1 MSWVCNL
8 FTRRVKGWDLFLR
21 FGAAMGLTAMIP
33 DMTIGQLTVEAA
45 ERWGEIWDPNA
56 TRMTILLLCPRK
68 ERKMMELHGDMVEHG
83 QPVMTVFHRPRAE
96 AYLLEEQGFD
106 PRAASFQ
113 FVDIATA
120 DMGLWLQHLV
130 NNEGWLRSSIELAST
145 PFAVG
150 LPTQRPFEAVQTL
163 CFRHP
168 SLPALERYFLPF
180 PPDSLPGKCFVS
192 LPRRAAAEMARQQAE
207 VLGVGRLEKPVPQP
221 EPPTP
226 PPAPKAEPVAS
237 VAPPEPEAPSEPEEA
252 SKPAEEAAEA
262 TNDAPVEMESV
273 PLPPSAVAQD
283 APSEAV
289 VEDAPSE
296 EVAVP
301 LPSGGEAEPASEASD
316 AAPAPV
322 EAPSGDNVE
331 LPETEEEPEA
341 AMSEMEVELRA
352 FFQELIDAGVEPSA
366 FMDDA
371 RWEDLNERAI
381 AEGVETWPI
390 LLQMTAMG

>member
-1 MSWVCNL
+1 MSWVCDG
-8 FTRRVKGWDLFLR
+8 FTRRVKGWNLFLR

-45 ERWGEIWDPNA
+45 QRWGEIWDPNA
-56 TRMTILLLCPRK
+56 TRMTILMLCPRK

-106 PRAASFQ
+106 PRTASFQ

-130 NNEGWLRSSIELAST
+130 NNEGWLRNAIQLTST

-150 LPTQRPFEAVQTL
+150 LPTQRPFEAIQTL

-168 SLPALERYFLPF
+168 SLPALERYYLPF

-207 VLGVGRLEKPVPQP
+207 VLGVGRLDKPGP
-221 EPPTP
+221 EPEPATP

-237 VAPPEPEAPSEPEEA
+237 VAPPEPEAPAKPEEEPT
-252 SKPAEEAAEA
+252 SPVEAAEP
-262 TNDAPVEMESV
+262 TDDEPVESASV
-273 PLPPSAVAQD
+273 PLPSAAVA
-283 APSEAV
+283 SEV
-289 VEDAPSE
+289 QSE

-301 LPSGGEAEPASEASD
+301 LPSGDDEQASETSDTDAS
-316 AAPAPV
+316 PSPG

-331 LPETEEEPEA
+331 LPEHEEEPETT
-341 AMSEMEVELRA
+341 MSEMEVELRT
-352 FFQELIDAGVEPSA
+352 FFQELIDAGIEPSE
-366 FMDDA
+366 FMNDA

>member
-1 MSWVCNL
+1 
-8 FTRRVKGWDLFLR
+8 
-21 FGAAMGLTAMIP
+21 MGLTAMIP

-45 ERWGEIWDPNA
+45 ERWGEIWDANA

-68 ERKMMELHGDMVEHG
+68 ERKVMELHGDMVEHG

-130 NNEGWLRSSIELAST
+130 NNEGWLRNSIELAST

-207 VLGVGRLEKPVPQP
+207 VLGVGRLEKP
-221 EPPTP
+221 T
-226 PPAPKAEPVAS
+226 
-237 VAPPEPEAPSEPEEA
+237 PEPEPKTPAPTPSKVPAPVATPLPEEPSPNEEPEPSSNHETPPEA
-252 SKPAEEAAEA
+252 PENPTEEA
-262 TNDAPVEMESV
+262 ESV
-273 PLPPSAVAQD
+273 PLPPSSSPPTSQ
-283 APSEAV
+283 
-289 VEDAPSE
+289 E
-296 EVAVP
+296 EQANTP
-301 LPSGGEAEPASEASD
+301 LPPKDEQNPAPAGSEASV
-316 AAPAPV
+316 A
-322 EAPSGDNVE
+322 EASPEAEESDTDENVA
-331 LPETEEEPEA
+331 LPEVEEEAEA
-341 AMSEMEVELRA
+341 QMSEVEMELRA

-366 FMDDA
+366 FMDDP

-381 AEGVETWPI
+381 AEGIETWPI

>member
-1 MSWVCNL
+1 MCWKGERL
-8 FTRRVKGWDLFLR
+8 TRRVKGWDHLLR

-45 ERWGEIWDPNA
+45 ERWGEIWDPHA

-130 NNEGWLRSSIELAST
+130 NNEGWLRNSIELAST

-168 SLPALERYFLPF
+168 SLPPLERYFLPF

-207 VLGVGRLEKPVPQP
+207 VLGVGRLEKPVPEP
-221 EPPTP
+221 EPEHA
-226 PPAPKAEPVAS
+226 PPAP
-237 VAPPEPEAPSEPEEA
+237 APSPAPAPAPAPEPEAPAPPPQPEPEPAAVEESTPPHETA
-252 SKPAEEAAEA
+252 SE
-262 TNDAPVEMESV
+262 VETV
-273 PLPPSAVAQD
+273 PLPPSS
-283 APSEAV
+283 APSE
-289 VEDAPSE
+289 PSSE
-296 EVAVP
+296 PVPVP
-301 LPSGGEAEPASEASD
+301 LPSDEVETGGEEADVAEPLTSPSEEATTD
-316 AAPAPV
+316 GNVGLPDV
-322 EAPSGDNVE
+322 EEDP
-331 LPETEEEPEA
+331 EPEL
-341 AMSEMEVELRA
+341 SEMEVELRG

-366 FMDDA
+366 FMDDP